1 MDGPGAA
8 ESGFTPLSPVATS
21 CPPCPNFRRSP
32 GSLPAGSGA
41 HALMPAVSLLP
52 AASPC
57 SRRWLATFAAY
68 TGAVALCVGILV
80 WVLRLDQAN
89 LRIPFPYNGDALS
102 IQMSIKGLV
111 ENGWYLHNDRLGA
124 PMGAD
129 LHGYPRADDL
139 HYLLIK
145 LLSLRTSNF
154 AILYNLYFL
163 LTFPLTTF
171 SSLFVLRHFKV

>member
-1 MDGPGAA
+1 
-8 ESGFTPLSPVATS
+8 
-21 CPPCPNFRRSP
+21 
-32 GSLPAGSGA
+32 
-41 HALMPAVSLLP
+41 MPAASLLP
-52 AASPC
+52 AASPW

-68 TGAVALCVGILV
+68 AGAVALCLGILV

-89 LRIPFPYNGDALS
+89 LRVPFPYKGDALS
-102 IQMSIKGLV
+102 MQMSIKGLV

-129 LHGYPRADDL
+129 LHGYPRADCL

-163 LTFPLTTF
+163 LTFPLTTLTSIYDRLRPDRPTHATGVGGGF
-171 SSLFVLRHFKV
+171 VDPTVRLDVHFLPRGSSSPSSV